1 MKVSSDF
8 ESLGR
13 CSKTHLLGGKSQAGV
28 LLFSGQVSPEDN
40 FYCFFVFKTLT
51 NQGTFSRTIKD
62 CQGKH
67 SLLFLRSSS
76 FVGLFPASISQV
88 LIPIW
93 WAAFSYKGLVSLLL
107 SMSSLYL
114 TDLSFTTLFHVTRS
128 FYYISL
134 GVYFIDFF

>member
-1 MKVSSDF
+1 MNLWEDVQRLTC
-8 ESLGR
+8 LGANHR
-13 CSKTHLLGGKSQAGV
+13 QGSCYFLAKFLLRTTFTA
-28 LLFSGQVSPEDN
+28 F
-40 FYCFFVFKTLT
+40 FFVFKTLT

-62 CQGKH
+62 CHGKH

>member
-1 MKVSSDF
+1 MKVSRDF
-8 ESLGR
+8 ESLGT
-13 CSKTHLLGGKSQAGV
+13 CSKTHLLVGKSQAGV

-40 FYCFFVFKTLT
+40 FYCFVFVFKTLT

-67 SLLFLRSSS
+67 SLLFSRSNS

-88 LIPIW
+88 LIPMW

-107 SMSSLYL
+107 FMSSLYL
-114 TDLSFTTLFHVTRS
+114 KDLSFMTLSHITRS
-128 FYYISL
+128 FY
-134 GVYFIDFF
+134 